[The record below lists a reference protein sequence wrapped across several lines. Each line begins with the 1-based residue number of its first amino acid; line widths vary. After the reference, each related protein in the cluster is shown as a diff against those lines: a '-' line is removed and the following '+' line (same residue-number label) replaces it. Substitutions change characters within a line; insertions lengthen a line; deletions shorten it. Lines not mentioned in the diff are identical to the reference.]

1 MNRMK
6 KEKAVFCWFSFFFFL
21 KLRLQLTVVKLPQ
34 SKQHCNVIVYN
45 VKALTYSC
53 CLTQYNITEMLIK
66 KRTVCIYIVPRL
78 LL

>member
-1 MNRMK
+1 MK
-6 KEKAVFCWFSFFFFL
+6 KEKAECFAGFLFFFFF

>member
-1 MNRMK
+1 MNRVK
-6 KEKAVFCWFSFFFFL
+6 KDKGECFAGFLFF

-34 SKQHCNVIVYN
+34 SKQHCNIIVYN

-66 KRTVCIYIVPRL
+66 KRTVYIYIVPRL

>member
-1 MNRMK
+1 MK
-6 KEKAVFCWFSFFFFL
+6 KEKAECFAGFLFFFF